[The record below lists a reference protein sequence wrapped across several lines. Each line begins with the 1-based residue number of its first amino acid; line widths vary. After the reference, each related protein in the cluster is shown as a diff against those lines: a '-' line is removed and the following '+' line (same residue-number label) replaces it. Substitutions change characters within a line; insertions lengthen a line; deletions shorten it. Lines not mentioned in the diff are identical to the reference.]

1 MSGINNRFN
10 NMHVEDKEN
19 MGGFSSNI
27 LKEKNIQKQNQVLSP
42 TKKST
47 VQTTV
52 QDEAVMSV
60 DKETEPMLRDNPG
73 RFVILPIQY
82 PDIFKMYKKA
92 VASFWTVEEV
102 DLEKDKNDWRNLS
115 SDEKHFVSHILAFFA
130 ASDGIVN
137 ENLIERFCQEVQVTE
152 ARCFYGFQIAVENI
166 HSEMYSLLINTY
178 IEDTDEQNKLFN
190 AIETMP
196 CIKKKADW
204 ALRWISHE
212 SASYAERIVAFAAV
226 EGIFFS
232 GSFASIFWLKKRGV
246 MPGLTFS
253 NELISRDEGLHTDFA
268 CLMFKHLINKPTE
281 ERVVGIIREA
291 VKIEQEFLTEALPV
305 NLIGMNCDLMKQ
317 YIEFCADRLLLE
329 LGCSKAYNVSNPFDF
344 MEYISMNGRTNFF
357 EKRVGEYQKAGVMNN
372 VADRA
377 FSCDAD
383 F

>member
-10 NMHVEDKEN
+10 NMNIEDKEN
-19 MGGFSSNI
+19 MGGVSSNV
-27 LKEKNIQKQNQVLSP
+27 LKEKNSQNRQQVMTP
-42 TKKST
+42 VKKH
-47 VQTTV
+47 TV
-52 QDEAVMSV
+52 QDDDVMRV
-60 DKETEPMLRDNPG
+60 DKETEPMLKDNPG
-73 RFVILPIQY
+73 RFVILPIEY

-102 DLEKDKNDWRNLS
+102 DLEKDKNDWKNLS
-115 SDEKHFVSHILAFFA
+115 ADEQHFVSHILAFFA

-178 IEDTDEQNKLFN
+178 IDDVDEQNKLFN

-204 ALRWISHE
+204 ALRWISHT

-268 CLMFKHLINKPTE
+268 CLMFKHLVNKPTE
-281 ERVVGIIREA
+281 ARIVGIIKEA
-291 VKIEQEFLTEALPV
+291 VQIEQEFLTEALPV
-305 NLIGMNCDLMKQ
+305 NLIGMNCDLMKV

-329 LGCSKAYNVSNPFDF
+329 LECSKVYNVENPFDF

-372 VADRA
+372 VSNHA
-377 FSCDAD
+377 FSFDAD